1 MKKFLL
7 LNIDENA
14 VNSYDKIMEYS
25 RLLPGVEVTQVKDV
39 STLVN
44 CKKYTSKCIDLD
56 AQRYCI
62 DNLKVSMAREFGEFM
77 LDNSMIEFNT
87 TEDGSEATLK
97 AQCTMIVPLQDS

>member
-62 DNLKVSMAREFGEFM
+62 DNLKVSMAREFGEYM
-77 LDNSMIEFNT
+77 LDNSMIEFNN
-87 TEDGSEATLK
+87 TEDGSETTIK
-97 AQCTMIVPLQDS
+97 AQCTMIVPVQDK